1 MMQMIKQ
8 LKFKNSEA
16 SKMFP
21 LLLFFGVVYCIISIV
36 NHALFRTYALDLGAY
51 TNALYDYRNFQWNDS
66 TAFLENPTNLLADH
80 FDLYLILWAPLSF
93 LFGTYTLLIVQ
104 ISALLLGAL
113 GIFKYLNLITQN
125 SFLSKAG
132 GIFFLLFFGVFS
144 AISFDYHSNVIAACV
159 LPWFFIAVHQDKMF
173 KAALIGLFICIGKE
187 NMSLWLF
194 FVALGLLWEYRS
206 DKFKRVPLLLISA
219 FSVLYFLSITMVVMP
234 AFSNGQAYVHF
245 HYSALGTDFG
255 SAIKYLLAHPF
266 AAFETMIGNH
276 TNEPLGEGVK
286 AELFLLLCLSGL
298 PILAFRPAYLLML
311 LPIFFQKLFHDN
323 FHLWGVYAQYC
334 IEFAPLMAVGI
345 FIAIAKIKTA
355 TPQRIITS
363 MVLVG
368 SLVGTIKMMDR
379 SAIFTN
385 KSTIRFYQSAH
396 YFRNYDVNTVHRQL
410 AEMPA
415 NAIVSAQSPF
425 LPHLSLRECIY
436 QFPTI
441 KDAEFIVL
449 SRLEGPYPLNE
460 EQFRKALESI
470 TLSKSWRIF
479 SASSGCWVFKKVN

>member
-1 MMQMIKQ
+1 MQFLNPK
-8 LKFKNSEA
+8 KFKQSDAN
-16 SKMFP
+16 KMLP
-21 LLLFFGVVYCIISIV
+21 LLVIFGILYAVISLV
-36 NHALFRTYALDLGAY
+36 NHTLFRTYALDLGAY

-80 FDLYLILWAPLSF
+80 FDLYLILWASLSF

-104 ISALLLGAL
+104 ISALLFGAL
-113 GIFKYLNLITQN
+113 GIYSYLKLITQN
-125 SFLSKAG
+125 DFLSKSGA
-132 GIFFLLFFGVFS
+132 IFFLLFFGVFS
-144 AISFDYHSNVIAACV
+144 ALSFDYHSNVVAACV
-159 LPWFFIAVHQDKMF
+159 LPWFFIAVHQDKML
-173 KAALIGLFICIGKE
+173 KAALLGLFICIGKE

-194 FVALGLLWEYRS
+194 FVSLGLLWEYRT
-206 DKFKRVPLLLISA
+206 DKQKRLHLILISTFSA
-219 FSVLYFLSITMVVMP
+219 FYFLAITMVVMP

-334 IEFAPLMAVGI
+334 IEFAPVMAVGI
-345 FIAIAKIKTA
+345 FI
-355 TPQRIITS
+355 
-363 MVLVG
+363 VLSKLKSVKSQQLFS
-368 SLVGTIKMMDR
+368 SLILIGCLVSTIKMMDR

-460 EQFRKALESI
+460 EQFREVLDSI

>member
-1 MMQMIKQ
+1 MQMIKQ

>member
-1 MMQMIKQ
+1 MMQFFKQ
-8 LKFKNSEA
+8 NKFKHSDAN
-16 SKMFP
+16 KMLP
-21 LLLFFGVVYCIISIV
+21 MLVIFGILYAVISLV
-36 NHALFRTYALDLGAY
+36 NHTLFRTYALDLGAY

-66 TAFLENPTNLLADH
+66 TAFLNEPTNLLGDH
-80 FDLYLILWAPLSF
+80 FDLYLMLWAPLSF
-93 LFGTYTLLIVQ
+93 LFGTYTLLIIQ

-113 GIFKYLNLITQN
+113 GIFKYLKLITQN
-125 SFLSKAG
+125 SFLSKSGA
-132 GIFFLLFFGVFS
+132 IFFLLFFGVFS
-144 AISFDYHSNVIAACV
+144 ALSFDYHSNVVAACV
-159 LPWFFIAVHQDKMF
+159 LPWFFIAVHQNKML
-173 KAALIGLFICIGKE
+173 KASLLGLFICIGKE

-194 FVALGLLWEYRS
+194 FVVLGMLWEYRS
-206 DKFKRVPLLLISA
+206 DKQKRVPLLLISA
-219 FSVLYFLSITMVVMP
+219 FSACYFLAITMVVMP

-245 HYSALGTDFG
+245 HYSSLGSDFG

-266 AAFETMIGNH
+266 ASFETMIGNH

-286 AELFLLLCLSGL
+286 AELFFLLCLSGL

-334 IEFAPLMAVGI
+334 IEFAPVLAIGI
-345 FIAIAKIKTA
+345 FIVFSKLKSVKSQQLFVSLTLIGC
-355 TPQRIITS
+355 
-363 MVLVG
+363 LV
-368 SLVGTIKMMDR
+368 STVKMMDR

-396 YFRNYDVNTVHRQL
+396 YVRNYDVNAVHKQL
-410 AEMPA
+410 AAIPA

-425 LPHLSLRECIY
+425 LPHLSLRETIY

-441 KDAEFIVL
+441 KEAEYIVL

-460 EQFRKALESI
+460 EQFRTALDSVAQ
-470 TLSKSWRIF
+470 SKSWKIL
-479 SASSGCWVFKKVN
+479 SASKGCWVFKKVN